1 MVYVDTSVL
10 VTLFIKEKHS
20 RKASDW
26 IIANNEAIPKRVF
39 HALEFTNAI
48 QLKRFRKEISD
59 QQAKSVLKRVD
70 EHEKEGIFYTPPL
83 NWAKVFAISL
93 DLSANHTKSIGSR
106 LLDMIHV
113 ASALAMGADRFFT
126 FDAKQSQ
133 LASAAGLQ
141 IVTGI

>member
-1 MVYVDTSVL
+1 
-10 VTLFIKEKHS
+10 
-20 RKASDW
+20 
-26 IIANNEAIPKRVF
+26 
-39 HALEFTNAI
+39 
-48 QLKRFRKEISD
+48 
-59 QQAKSVLKRVD
+59 LKRVD

-113 ASALAMGADRFFT
+113 ASALAMGAGRFFT